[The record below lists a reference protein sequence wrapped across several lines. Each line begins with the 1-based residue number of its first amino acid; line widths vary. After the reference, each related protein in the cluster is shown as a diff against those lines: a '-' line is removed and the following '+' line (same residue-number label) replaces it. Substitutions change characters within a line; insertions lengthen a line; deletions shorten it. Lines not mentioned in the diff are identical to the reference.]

1 MLPNFENIFTNFS
14 LTSKVWI
21 YLSNRKFD
29 DTESDF
35 IQHSLNQFTKNE
47 WKTHGKSLHASGQ
60 LLFNQLI
67 VMIVDEDVNSAS
79 GCSIDSS
86 VHMIKKLGSELKVD
100 FFNRLYV
107 LVIRDNQ
114 ISYVHINDLN
124 NYKGWKLVN
133 PIIKNL
139 SEFKNQFIIDVE
151 NFPLF
156 QV

>member
-139 SEFKNQFIIDVE
+139 SEYKNQFIIDVE